1 MEQNKKSYLSKIVF
15 KTVRPKKK
23 SFDNNFIFASILL
36 IQPFLNFCFP
46 KNKKVGLGGTTPTSQ
61 AHTLLIFLCNQ
72 IFFSLFVFRYR
83 KKKES
88 LVSRGQQM

>member
-61 AHTLLIFLCNQ
+61 AHTLLIFLCNK
-72 IFFSLFVFRYR
+72 IFLGYLYSVIGR
-83 KKKES
+83 KKK
-88 LVSRGQQM
+88 VW